1 MPIILA
7 LETSTETASAAL
19 LYGEQLI
26 ACESPGVQTHSQ
38 TVLPMVQRL
47 LAEAGMT
54 LSQCDAIAFGAGP
67 GSFTGV
73 RTACGIAQ
81 GLASGAD
88 LPVIPIVTLKAMAQ
102 ACREATGALDV
113 FALLDARMNELY
125 WARYCF
131 TGEWRTMV
139 EPTLSAGSDMLQIGD
154 AAVCGNGIPVYLA
167 NAGAR
172 LPADDTHPAI
182 MPHAKYVAQ
191 LGHVEFLAKRTVAA
205 RDAQP
210 IYLRNKVALTTME
223 RLARITA

>member
-1 MPIILA
+1 MAIILA

-19 LYGEQLI
+19 LYDEQLI

-47 LAEAGMT
+47 LGEAGIT

-88 LPVIPIVTLKAMAQ
+88 LPMIPVVTLMAMAQ

-113 FALLDARMNELY
+113 IAMLDARMDELY

-131 TGEWRTMV
+131 TGEWRTVV
-139 EPTLSAGSDMLQIGD
+139 EPTLSTGSDVPEIEE
-154 AAVCGNGIPVYLA
+154 AAVCGNGIPVYAA
-167 NAGAR
+167 NAGAHF
-172 LPADDTHPAI
+172 PVENTDPGI
-182 MPHAKYVAQ
+182 MPHAKHVAQ
-191 LGHVEFLAKRTVAA
+191 LGHIEFVAKRTIAS

-223 RLARITA
+223 RLAKVTA